1 MEAHRFGQVLAAA
14 GAARVQT
21 EIIEAMGG

>member
-1 MEAHRFGQVLAAA
+1 MNERMSELAAA